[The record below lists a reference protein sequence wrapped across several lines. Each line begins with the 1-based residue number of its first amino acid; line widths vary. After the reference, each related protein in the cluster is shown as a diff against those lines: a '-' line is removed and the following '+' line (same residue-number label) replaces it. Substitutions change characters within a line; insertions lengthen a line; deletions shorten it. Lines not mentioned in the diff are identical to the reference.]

1 MSIIRQ
7 LAKNDHHKDQDEQTS
22 CTRSSVSSP
31 KNDKNLIQEANSK
44 YFNYFNSI
52 DWLLVFWVV
61 KCFGLECVQESALGI
76 FIENFWINKTAFV
89 AFINCLA
96 QQSETR
102 LDNTE
107 CGL

>member
-44 YFNYFNSI
+44 YFNYYNSI
-52 DWLLVFWVV
+52 DWLLVF
-61 KCFGLECVQESALGI
+61 
-76 FIENFWINKTAFV
+76 
-89 AFINCLA
+89 
-96 QQSETR
+96 
-102 LDNTE
+102 
-107 CGL
+107 

>member
-52 DWLLVFWVV
+52 DWLLVF
-61 KCFGLECVQESALGI
+61 
-76 FIENFWINKTAFV
+76 
-89 AFINCLA
+89 
-96 QQSETR
+96 
-102 LDNTE
+102 
-107 CGL
+107 